1 MNACRIVIS
10 ARVGKPETDDHANL
24 NQMILLEEFMET
36 IKAAKLRE
44 DAILPTR
51 KHPDDA
57 GIDFY
62 SVESVWIQPNN
73 FKIVKTGITV
83 EIPKGYVG
91 LMKPKSRSNFLLGAG
106 VIDAGYQGEIQIKVA
121 NVGLGTLT
129 IAYGEAIAQMLIVPV
144 ETPAVEEVPLSGI
157 HQEASERGATGGIL
171 GNS

>member
-1 MNACRIVIS
+1 MR
-10 ARVGKPETDDHANL
+10 
-24 NQMILLEEFMET
+24 T

-62 SVESVWIQPNN
+62 AVEPVVIHPH
-73 FKIVKTGITV
+73 FIRIVKTGITV

-91 LMKPKSRSNFLLGAG
+91 LLKPKSRSDFLLGAG

-121 NVGLGTLT
+121 NVSAKTLT
-129 IAYGEAIAQMLIVPV
+129 INYGDAVGQMLLIPV
-144 ETPAVEEVPLSGI
+144 ETPAVEEVPLSEI
-157 HQEASERGATGGIL
+157 HQEISARGATGGIL

>member
-1 MNACRIVIS
+1 
-10 ARVGKPETDDHANL
+10 
-24 NQMILLEEFMET
+24 MEK
-36 IKAAKLRE
+36 IKVAKLRE

-129 IAYGEAIAQMLIVPV
+129 IAYGDAIAQMLIVPV

>member
-1 MNACRIVIS
+1 
-10 ARVGKPETDDHANL
+10 
-24 NQMILLEEFMET
+24 MIFLEEFMET

-51 KHPDDA
+51 KHTDDA

-121 NVGLGTLT
+121 NVGLGTLA
-129 IAYGEAIAQMLIVPV
+129 IAYGDAIAQMLIVPV

>member
-1 MNACRIVIS
+1 
-10 ARVGKPETDDHANL
+10 
-24 NQMILLEEFMET
+24 MEK
-36 IKAAKLRE
+36 IKVAKLRE

>member
-1 MNACRIVIS
+1 
-10 ARVGKPETDDHANL
+10 
-24 NQMILLEEFMET
+24 MET

>member
-1 MNACRIVIS
+1 
-10 ARVGKPETDDHANL
+10 
-24 NQMILLEEFMET
+24 MET

-121 NVGLGTLT
+121 NVGLGTLA
-129 IAYGEAIAQMLIVPV
+129 IAYGDAIAQMLIVPV

>member
-1 MNACRIVIS
+1 ME
-10 ARVGKPETDDHANL
+10 KPEADDHENL
-24 NQMILLEEFMET
+24 ILSEEFMKT

>member
-1 MNACRIVIS
+1 
-10 ARVGKPETDDHANL
+10 
-24 NQMILLEEFMET
+24 MET

-129 IAYGEAIAQMLIVPV
+129 IAYGDPIAQMLIVPV
-144 ETPAVEEVPLSGI
+144 ETPAVEEVPLSEI
-157 HQEASERGATGGIL
+157 HQEVSERGATGGIL

>member
-1 MNACRIVIS
+1 
-10 ARVGKPETDDHANL
+10 
-24 NQMILLEEFMET
+24 MET

-129 IAYGEAIAQMLIVPV
+129 IAYGEAIAQVLIVPV

>member
-1 MNACRIVIS
+1 
-10 ARVGKPETDDHANL
+10 
-24 NQMILLEEFMET
+24 MEK
-36 IKAAKLRE
+36 IKVAKLRE

-91 LMKPKSRSNFLLGAG
+91 LMKPKSRSDFLLGAG

-129 IAYGEAIAQMLIVPV
+129 IAYREAIAQMLIVPV

>member
-1 MNACRIVIS
+1 M
-10 ARVGKPETDDHANL
+10 K
-24 NQMILLEEFMET
+24 T

-62 SVESVWIQPNN
+62 SVETMWIQPNN

-121 NVGLGTLT
+121 NVSLGTLT
-129 IAYGEAIAQMLIVPV
+129 IAYGDAIAQMLIVPV

-157 HQEASERGATGGIL
+157 HREVSERGATGGIL

>member
-1 MNACRIVIS
+1 
-10 ARVGKPETDDHANL
+10 
-24 NQMILLEEFMET
+24 MEK
-36 IKAAKLRE
+36 IKVAKLRE

-51 KHPDDA
+51 KHLDDA